1 MTSDHRITPG
11 LIHDILDALHRHGY
25 VRGDDL
31 HADRATGLI
40 GDLARIWEGTQDDPA
55 GAHLI
60 TVPSSRPAQPGPG
73 GQAAPDGVVLAGGD
87 IRTVV
92 AALDVAAGY
101 QRDRAEMCADCLGRS
116 CATCQIR
123 LRDAWAYDGMAA
135 GWPGPPKP
143 LKLPEPASPGQILR
157 ASPPL
162 TRRPASEARPPETG
176 QASQP
181 PCSNAPDP

>member
-1 MTSDHRITPG
+1 MTSEHQITSG
-11 LIHDILDALHRHGY
+11 LIADVLDALKRHGY
-25 VRGDDL
+25 VGGDDL
-31 HADRATGLI
+31 HAGRATSLI
-40 GDLARIWEGTQDDPA
+40 GDLARIWEGTQDYPA

-73 GQAAPDGVVLAGGD
+73 GQAAPDGVVLAGRD

-123 LRDAWAYDGMAA
+123 LRDAWAYDGMAGRLA
-135 GWPGPPKP
+135 WAA
-143 LKLPEPASPGQILR
+143 EAAR
-157 ASPPL
+157 A
-162 TRRPASEARPPETG
+162 AR
-176 QASQP
+176 ASQP
-181 PCSNAPDP
+181 EPDPRREPTADKEVGQ

>member
-1 MTSDHRITPG
+1 MTSDHRITPS
-11 LIHDILDALHRHGY
+11 LIADVLDVLDRHGY
-25 VRGDDL
+25 LRGDDR

-40 GDLARIWEGTQDDPA
+40 GDLARIWEGTQDYPA
-55 GAHLI
+55 AAHLI

-92 AALDVAAGY
+92 AALDVAASY

-123 LRDAWAYDGMAA
+123 LRDAWAYDGMAGRLAWAAEAARA
-135 GWPGPPKP
+135 G
-143 LKLPEPASPGQILR
+143 R
-157 ASPPL
+157 
-162 TRRPASEARPPETG
+162 
-176 QASQP
+176 ASQP
-181 PCSNAPDP
+181 GPDPPREPTADKEAGQ